1 MKSNEDSLNE
11 KILTLEDKVN
21 ALEIRLQ
28 EVHNAFDAHPV
39 SIIIYDFDNK
49 ILNANARAIKLFESG
64 QNEVYQNNFLRNS
77 LSNRDLKKWDRYK
90 QELLQKDQ
98 VCFEVKLLAQNGKS
112 LDVEVISLKLFY
124 QGNDCII
131 SYLKDITKQKVTEK
145 SHQEEKEKYQIILD
159 AIPALVFIK
168 DTENRIISIN
178 RAYEEVTGLRKEDV
192 LGKRLF
198 DLTEHQDVV
207 EKCWLDDMEVIE
219 TGVAKRNIIA
229 PIFTDLQKWFITDK
243 IPFTNSDG
251 TVSGIIGFSMNVTDR
266 KHAEDALIRSE
277 KKFRLLVETAPD
289 GIVLGN
295 MEGKFL
301 DANNAFLNMVGYTL
315 SELTELSYQDI
326 MPEKWIAE
334 IKKRIEDSIKT
345 GNRSGVMEMEFYTKD
360 GAVIPALV
368 SGWFM
373 LDESGMPFQVGG
385 YVKDLTVLKKA
396 EELEREL
403 LQKDKDQL
411 ENDLAAKNRELNT
424 KVTQLIENNELVNG
438 LISRLNDI
446 LEIEDKDKNRQIRF
460 ITKDLLNRS
469 KDDLWPQF
477 EITFG
482 QIHTSFYEDLYREF
496 PNLSSNERKLSA
508 FLKMNLST
516 KDISSI
522 THQTIRSIEVARFRL
537 RKKMNLPRTT
547 NLTKYFSRF

>member
-1 MKSNEDSLNE
+1 MKSSESNLKD
-11 KILTLEDKVN
+11 KILSLEDKVN
-21 ALEIRLQ
+21 ALELRLK
-28 EVHNAFDAHPV
+28 EVNSIFSVNPIP
-39 SIIIYDFDNK
+39 IIIYDFDNK

-64 QNEVYQNNFLRNS
+64 QDEVYQNNFLRNS
-77 LSNRDLKKWDRYK
+77 LYNRDLKKWDRYK
-90 QELLQKDQ
+90 QEVLQKDQ
-98 VCFEVKLLAQNGKS
+98 VCFEVKLLVRSGKS
-112 LDVEVISLKLFY
+112 LNIEVTSLKIFY
-124 QGNDCII
+124 KGSDCII

-145 SHQEEKEKYQIILD
+145 SHKEEKEKYQIILD

-198 DLTEHQDVV
+198 DLTEHQDIV
-207 EKCWLDDMEVIE
+207 EKCWLDDLEVIE
-219 TGVAKRNIIA
+219 TGVAKRNIIG
-229 PIFTDLQKWFITDK
+229 PLFTDLQKWFITDK

-251 TVSGIIGFSMNVTDR
+251 TVSGIIGFSMNITDR
-266 KHAEDALIRSE
+266 KHAEDALLRSE

-301 DANNAFLNMVGYTL
+301 DANNAFLKMVGYTL
-315 SELTELSYQDI
+315 SELTELNYQDI
-326 MPEKWIAE
+326 IPEKWIAE
-334 IKKRIEDSIKT
+334 IKERIENSIKT
-345 GNRSGVMEMEFYTKD
+345 GSGSGVMEMEYYTKD
-360 GAVIPALV
+360 GAIIPALV
-368 SGWFM
+368 SRWVM
-373 LDESGMPFQVGG
+373 LDESGKPFQSGA

-396 EELEREL
+396 EELEKEL

-424 KVTQLIENNELVNG
+424 KVTQLIETNELVNG
-438 LISRLNDI
+438 VISRLNDI
-446 LEIEDKDKNRQIRF
+446 LEIENQDKNRQIRF
-460 ITKDLLNRS
+460 IIKDLLNRS
-469 KDDLWPQF
+469 KDDLWSQF

-496 PNLSSNERKLSA
+496 PNLSSNERKLCA

-547 NLTKYFSRF
+547 NLTKYLSHF